1 MLEFQRGL
9 PERFHSRS
17 TNRVISM
24 VKDKK
29 TKKKDEIVEMYNTE
43 LIFSRFDLVDL
54 EDVLIMSLHPFQ
66 LPFLKKV
73 GSPG

>member
-1 MLEFQRGL
+1 
-9 PERFHSRS
+9 
-17 TNRVISM
+17 M

-29 TKKKDEIVEMYNTE
+29 TKKKDEIVEMYHTE

-73 GSPG
+73 WSPG